1 MTAILRAYRRAYSGL
16 SRAVWGLAA
25 LLFVNRCGTMVLPF
39 LVVYLIKVE
48 GYAEYHAIQFL
59 SVYGVG
65 AVAGAYTGGVLTQRF
80 GPMRVVAASL
90 LLSGPG
96 YFAIPFCHT
105 AGALIAVL
113 LYLSFT
119 AEIIRPAISTATAER
134 CTPETLAQS
143 FALNRLALN
152 LGMSIGPAIGGA
164 LAAAGYWSLLFS
176 INGVFCALSG
186 LVTLAVFDLSNKHG
200 ETTTAERSP
209 GSGNPWRDRPYLV
222 YLTMQALV
230 MLVFFQTMSTLPA
243 YWTEQYGLRPD
254 QIGLLFVINTLLI
267 VLFEMVLTDRL
278 RHFPTLPVVGAGAAL
293 ICVGFGATAFGSG
306 LWFAAMLAVV
316 WTVGEMLAAP
326 FGMTHVA
333 QRATGRN
340 RPAYMGLNSMSI
352 AAAGVAA
359 PLAGAALYRIDPNL
373 PWWGCLAMAG
383 VLPLG
388 FWVLARQE
396 EVAEE
401 V

>member
-48 GYAEYHAIQFL
+48 GYAEHHAIQFL

-65 AVAGAYTGGVLTQRF
+65 AVAGAYTGGVLTQRL

-90 LLSGPG
+90 FLSSPG

-105 AGALIAVL
+105 AGALIGVL

-119 AEIIRPAISTATAER
+119 AEMIRPAISTATAER

-152 LGMSIGPAIGGA
+152 LGMSIGPAIGGM

-186 LVTLAVFDLSNKHG
+186 VATLAIFDLGDQH
-200 ETTTAERSP
+200 AEGASVRRSP
-209 GSGNPWRDRPYLV
+209 SEGSPWRDRPYLI
-222 YLTMQALV
+222 YLAMQSLV

-243 YWTEQYGLRPD
+243 FWTEQYGLRPD
-254 QIGLLFVINTLLI
+254 QIGLLFVINTMMI

-278 RHFPTLPVVGAGAAL
+278 RHLPTLPVVAVGAAL
-293 ICVGFGATAFGSG
+293 VCLGFGATAFGSG
-306 LWFAAMLAVV
+306 VWFAAALAVV
-316 WTVGEMLAAP
+316 WTTGEMLAAP

-333 QRATGRN
+333 QRAAGRN

-359 PLAGAALYRIDPNL
+359 PLAGAALYRINPNL
-373 PWWGCLAMAG
+373 PWYGCLAMAG
-383 VLPLG
+383 ALPLG
-388 FWVLARQE
+388 FWVLARRE
-396 EVAEE
+396 GAEV
-401 V
+401 